1 MIKIEIKP
9 SQTEVTE
16 RPGEKDGRKWVTREQ
31 HGYIYL
37 GGDYPELFVFRLQDG
52 QQPYEAGFYELVES
66 SIEVGQYK
74 RLTFS
79 RSFALRPLQN
89 SKA

>member
-9 SQTEVTE
+9 SQTEVIE
-16 RPGEKDGRKWVTREQ
+16 RSGEKDGKAWVSREQ

-52 QQPYEAGFYELVES
+52 QPPYAAGFYELVES
-66 SIEVGQYK
+66 SLEVGEYK
-74 RLTFS
+74 RLRFS
-79 RSFALRPLQN
+79 RSFALRAIQAA
-89 SKA
+89 KA

>member
-9 SQTEVTE
+9 SQEACEE
-16 RPGEKDGRKWVTREQ
+16 RKGVKDGREWVSREQ
-31 HGYIYL
+31 QGYIYL

-52 QQPYEAGFYELVES
+52 QPPYAAGLYELVES

-74 RLTFS
+74 RLVFS
-79 RSFALRPLQN
+79 RSFALRPIQN
-89 SKA
+89 NKA

>member
-1 MIKIEIKP
+1 MIQIEIKP
-9 SQTEVTE
+9 SQVTFDE
-16 RPGEKDGRKWVTREQ
+16 RSGEKDGKKWSSREQ

-52 QQPYEAGFYELVES
+52 QPPYAAGLYELVES

-74 RLTFS
+74 RLVFS
-79 RSFALRPLQN
+79 RSFALRPVQN
-89 SKA
+89 NKV

>member
-1 MIKIEIKP
+1 MIKVEIKP
-9 SQTEVTE
+9 SQVDVTE
-16 RPGEKDGRKWVTREQ
+16 RSGEKDGKKWSSREQ

-52 QQPYEAGFYELVES
+52 QPPYEAGFYELVES
-66 SIEVGQYK
+66 SIEVGEFK
-74 RLTFS
+74 RLRFS
-79 RSFALRPLQN
+79 RSFALRHLQN